1 MKNARMSS
9 DFNMQKDDL
18 ASTFDETFVKNEYLE
33 KVNNLRRSKM
43 LSKWKNLKRWQK
55 WAIVLVCLGLFGKAL
70 EVTGLAPKTETEPV
84 KTVQTSTTTSS
95 KTKTSK
101 PSSSAKP
108 SSSKSE
114 EKVSKES
121 SSESSSSEDKL
132 KDITEDQMGSFIDYF
147 KKDLTEKASD
157 ISTYSFYNRGTIL
170 YMTVPNEYKTYSKAD
185 LQNFADG
192 MLTKEHEAFNV
203 WAAINNVNYERYP
216 MFHIKTD
223 DGNALASQQLNGQM
237 KIKVK

>member
-1 MKNARMSS
+1 
-9 DFNMQKDDL
+9 
-18 ASTFDETFVKNEYLE
+18 
-33 KVNNLRRSKM
+33 M

-55 WAIVLVCLGLFGKAL
+55 WVVVLVCFAVLGKVF
-70 EVTGLAPKTETEPV
+70 EITGLAPKTKTEPV
-84 KTVQTSTTTSS
+84 KTVQTSTTSTS
-95 KTKTSK
+95 KAKPKASK
-101 PSSSAKP
+101 PSSSAKA

-114 EKVSKES
+114 EQPSKES
-121 SSESSSSEDKL
+121 SSEPSSEDKL

-147 KKDLTEKASD
+147 KQDLTEKGLD
-157 ISTYSFYNRGTIL
+157 ISTYSFYNRSTIL

-192 MLTKEHEAFNV
+192 MLAKEHEAFNV

-223 DGNALASQQLNGQM
+223 DGNALASQKLNGSM
-237 KIKVK
+237 EVKVK

>member
-1 MKNARMSS
+1 
-9 DFNMQKDDL
+9 
-18 ASTFDETFVKNEYLE
+18 
-33 KVNNLRRSKM
+33 M

-55 WAIVLVCLGLFGKAL
+55 WAIVLVCLAVLGKVF
-70 EVTGLAPKTETEPV
+70 EITGVAPKTKTEPV
-84 KTVQTSTTTSS
+84 KTVQTSTSS
-95 KTKTSK
+95 KAKPKTSK
-101 PSSSAKP
+101 SSSSAKA

-114 EKVSKES
+114 EQPSKES
-121 SSESSSSEDKL
+121 SSEPSSEDKL
-132 KDITEDQMGSFIDYF
+132 KDITEGQMGSFIDYF
-147 KKDLTEKASD
+147 KQDLTDKGLD
-157 ISTYSFYNRGTIL
+157 ISTYSFYNRSTIL

-223 DGNALASQQLNGQM
+223 DGNALASQKLNGSM
-237 KIKVK
+237 EVKVK